1 MWGDPHGGGPWGGGG
16 GRCDRGCAV
25 GFQLRGDIC
34 ACGAT
39 GGSLRWWGPCGGV
52 GGALHG
58 RAPCT
63 GPLCPPPLG
72 GVGGAVGFR
81 APHSPEGWHSASELC
96 PHTSPKCCIARS
108 RESPVCCWG
117 SLWAPRGVPP
127 LPRANAEE
135 WKSHRPPPTLTPTC
149 CPTAGRGVGQ
159 RSPFSLW
166 KRRISVHCAPGGG
179 DVWGVGGGG
188 GGHIRERC
196 CTWGPRG
203 DSRPPQNPLQLRI
216 RGTPGLKS
224 PNVGAELRMRAP
236 HHPHAPPRTPTAPP
250 WGSPPPTPPQFILTL
265 PLQGRPRLAAPAC
278 SSASLRSSVGTQ
290 RSFKRTSTSF
300 GPPRVPAA
308 PSPCPYGCCSG
319 TRLGTARR

>member
-1 MWGDPHGGGPWGGGG
+1 MWGHGGVPAVVGSLRGGGG
-16 GRCDRGCAV
+16 CIAWTC
-25 GFQLRGDIC
+25 
-34 ACGAT
+34 
-39 GGSLRWWGPCGGV
+39 PM
-52 GGALHG
+52 HG
-58 RAPCT
+58 TPV
-63 GPLCPPPLG
+63 PPLG

-127 LPRANAEE
+127 PPRANAEE
-135 WKSHRPPPTLTPTC
+135 RKSHRPPPTLTPTC

-179 DVWGVGGGG
+179 DVWGVGGGEG
-188 GGHIRERC
+188 GTSGS
-196 CTWGPRG
+196 GAARG
-203 DSRPPQNPLQLRI
+203 VPEGIHDPPPNPLQLRI

-250 WGSPPPTPPQFILTL
+250 WGSPPRPPPFILTL
-265 PLQGRPRLAAPAC
+265 PLQGRPRLAAPAS